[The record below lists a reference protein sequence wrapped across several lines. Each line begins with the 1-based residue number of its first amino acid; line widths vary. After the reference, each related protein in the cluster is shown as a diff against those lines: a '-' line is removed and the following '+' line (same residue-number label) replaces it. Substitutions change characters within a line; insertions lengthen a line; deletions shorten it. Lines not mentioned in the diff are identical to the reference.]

1 MIKLK
6 LSDKQ
11 FDALELDTR
20 RSIIRQLMFV
30 STPKYDYTLG
40 AMGDLWT
47 MNRYDA
53 LKSTGS
59 DRFGDRSYPKDY
71 ECEIVDKWL

>member
-1 MIKLK
+1 MVRLK
-6 LSDKQ
+6 LSDKE
-11 FDALELDTR
+11 FDGLDLSTR
-20 RSIIRQLMFV
+20 RNIIRQLMFV

-47 MNRYDA
+47 MNRYDV
-53 LKSTGS
+53 LESIGS
-59 DRFGDRSYPKDY
+59 DRSGNRSYPKDY